1 LNYDNIHV
9 NMKLKKGVLIVLD
22 GIDGTGKTTQA
33 KRLLAALQKKGADAV
48 YFREPSDSQWG
59 LAIKRKAIIADS
71 LSPEEELDLFQKDRR
86 ENVEKNL
93 KPALKEKK
101 VIVLDRYYFSTI
113 AYQGA
118 RGIDPEK
125 IRRQNESFAVKP
137 DLIFIL
143 DIVPQKGLDRIA
155 ISREKMESHFERED
169 YLVKVRDRCFAPR
182 RGYRQR
188 HRKDRLCLSKIHRV
202 GFILLDRSGT
212 LMYLLA

>member
-1 LNYDNIHV
+1 
-9 NMKLKKGVLIVLD
+9 MKLKKGVLIVLD

-33 KRLLAALQKKGADAV
+33 KRLLAALQKKEADAV

-137 DLIFIL
+137 DLVFIL

-169 YLVKVRDRCFAPR
+169 YLVKVREIFRRFAGENILHIDASRPEEDIA
-182 RGYRQR
+182 
-188 HRKDRLCLSKIHRV
+188 KDIEKIV
-202 GFILLDRSGT
+202 FAYLKSIELDSSF
-212 LMYLLA
+212 